1 MFFKHIRP
9 FKHFEYSTTGGITL
23 AIERTNSIVAYGIA
37 TCSDKDNFCRAT
49 GRKVAT
55 ERLQTSPRLIASA
68 DIVEAF
74 GNALPR
80 SIFTEEGIAK
90 VKSNITISD
99 LSNDFIIQYIRSIL

>member
-9 FKHFEYSTTGGITL
+9 FKHFDYPPTGGITL
-23 AIERTNSIVAYGIA
+23 AIERTNSIVAFGVA
-37 TCSDKDNFCRAT
+37 VCSEKDNFCRAT

-55 ERLQTSPRLIASA
+55 ERLNLSPRLIASA

-74 GNALPR
+74 ANALPR

-90 VKSNITISD
+90 VRSNITIGD
-99 LSNDFIIQYIRSIL
+99 LSNDFIVQYINSIL

>member
-9 FKHFEYSTTGGITL
+9 FNGFEYSTTGGITL
-23 AIERTNSIVAYGIA
+23 AIERTNSIVAFGMA

-49 GRKVAT
+49 GRKVAA
-55 ERLQTSPRLIASA
+55 ERLQTSPRLIAAA

-90 VKSNITISD
+90 IKSSLTISD
-99 LSNDFIIQYIRSIL
+99 LSNDFIIQYIKSTL

>member
-9 FKHFEYSTTGGITL
+9 FKHFDYLPTGGITL
-23 AIERTNSIVAYGIA
+23 AIERTNSIVAFGMA

-49 GRKVAT
+49 GRKVAA
-55 ERLQTSPRLIASA
+55 ERLQTSPRFIAPA

-90 VKSNITISD
+90 IKYNITISD
-99 LSNDFIIQYIRSIL
+99 LSNDFIIQYIKSTL

>member
-9 FKHFEYSTTGGITL
+9 FNHFEYSTTGGITL
-23 AIERTNSIVAYGIA
+23 AIERANNIVAYGMAI
-37 TCSDKDNFCRAT
+37 CSDKDNFCRAT
-49 GRKVAT
+49 GRKVAA
-55 ERLQTSPRLIASA
+55 ERLQTSPSLITST

-99 LSNDFIIQYIRSIL
+99 LSNDFIIQYIKYIL